1 MMAQREIYEKRAEI
15 MTKRLLSRIY
25 SLEAKA
31 LEARQDAKKSMQKLN
46 KNVNWDETL
55 NKLKEE
61 RENLND
67 RYQELIKASEKN
79 WNEMYER
86 FGEYTDRLNS
96 LREDYTE
103 LSSDWLRILNDRIS
117 HLEKMANESGENIGG
132 YFNKQVGSLKD
143 QVNKLENQWT
153 GIQNQTT
160 QQWKDFR
167 HDVDQELNAIRT
179 TISNLYNHFGK
190 SGKDQR
196 AETEKKEE
204 Q

>member
-1 MMAQREIYEKRAEI
+1 MTQREIYEKRAEI

-25 SLEAKA
+25 ALEAKA
-31 LEARQDAKKSMQKLN
+31 LETRQDASKSMKKLN

-61 RENLND
+61 RENLNK

-79 WNEMYER
+79 WNQMYER

-96 LREDYTE
+96 LREDYSE

-117 HLEKMANESGENIGG
+117 HLDKMANESGEAIGG
-132 YFNKQVGSLKD
+132 YFNQQVSSLKG
-143 QVNKLENQWT
+143 QANKLEDQWM

-167 HDVDQELNAIRT
+167 QDVDQDLNAIRT

-190 SGKDQR
+190 SGKDQQ
-196 AETEKKEE
+196 EE
-204 Q
+204 